1 MFRFV
6 GRFVVTHPRLVCAAW
21 IVLAVGITIVAPD
34 WRKQT
39 QDDDIRFLPSSYPV
53 VRGYDLMGKAFP
65 QDVFACRVI
74 FAVERPE
81 SELTDADF
89 ALVDSLA
96 SELQA
101 LAREDSSLQISS
113 VVSYRDPTLGSRLVS
128 ADKHCT
134 LLQVSLATPYLA
146 VQTRVTVDRAE
157 ARLRPLIERLGTNAP
172 QIHVTGPGGIG
183 RDLVRATAES
193 LDNTAIATVVLV
205 IVMLLIIYRS
215 PLLALIPL
223 VTIGVASWVALQAL
237 ALVTLIPG
245 VQLVNISQI
254 FSIVILFGAG
264 TDYCLFLI
272 SRYREELEAGET
284 RRPAL
289 TRSIATVGGA
299 LAASAG
305 TVMVGL
311 AMMGFSEFGKIR
323 CAGPVIALAL
333 AIGLAASLTLTP
345 ALLKLAGK
353 AAFWPRRIRPITP
366 ARAGGGVWDSISKVV
381 VRRPLTIWFAS
392 LALLVP
398 LGLLGLQVSPTFKPI
413 GDLSRSSQSMRG
425 LAVVQNRFPAGEVG
439 PITVLLASTKDWNTD
454 EGREEINSLSRGLG
468 FLDGVAEVRSLTQP
482 LGKPL
487 PDLNYLFGASPR
499 TAIGNAARGL
509 RKDLNIL
516 FSKSLQKAL
525 EHYVNKIDGDNGPEY
540 VTRLDLVFKS
550 DPFDHESVATLA
562 AVEAFLRS
570 DMPTAGVRA
579 ECYGVTVH
587 TRDMSVLIEKDRSR
601 VNMLV
606 LGGVFLI
613 LLVLVRKLWLALYL
627 LATVLLS
634 YFATLGVTALFAMW
648 WSGQPFGQIEWRVP
662 FFLFTILVAVGED
675 YNILMVSRALQER
688 KRWGVI
694 EGLRRGL
701 ARTGG
706 TVTACGLIMAGTF
719 STLMLADLWTL
730 KQIGFAL
737 AVGVLL
743 DTLLVRPFLVPSLML
758 VVWRDYEQPRQFT
771 MTQPVSPF
779 DDQPIRVSGATTSS

>member
-1 MFRFV
+1 MFRHV
-6 GRFVVTHPRLVCAAW
+6 GRLVVNHPRIVCAAW
-21 IVLAVGITIVAPD
+21 ILLAVGMTFIAPD
-34 WRKQT
+34 WRSQT

-74 FAVERPE
+74 LAVERPE

-89 ALVDSLA
+89 ALVDSLTN
-96 SELQA
+96 ELQS
-101 LAREDSSLQISS
+101 LAREDAALQITGVASC
-113 VVSYRDPTLGSRLVS
+113 RDPLVGSRLTS

-134 LLQVSLATPYLA
+134 LIQMSLATPYLA

-157 ARLRPLIERLGTNAP
+157 ARLRPLVDRLGADAP
-172 QIHVTGPGGIG
+172 QLHVTGPGGIG
-183 RDLVRATAES
+183 RDLIRATAES

-205 IVMLLIIYRS
+205 VVMLLLIYRS
-215 PLLALIPL
+215 PLMALIPL
-223 VTIGVASWVALQAL
+223 VTIGVAAWVALQAL

-289 TRSIATVGGA
+289 VRSVGTVGGA

-311 AMMGFSEFGKIR
+311 AMMGFSDFGKIR

-333 AIGLAASLTLTP
+333 AIGLTASLTLTP

-353 AAFWPRRIRPITP
+353 AAFWPRRIRLATP
-366 ARAGGGVWDSISKVV
+366 AHTGSGIWDSLSRFV
-381 VRRPLTIWFAS
+381 VRRPLTVWFAS

-398 LGLLGLQVSPTFKPI
+398 LGLVGLQVSPTFKPI
-413 GDLSRSSQSMRG
+413 GDLSRTSQSMRG
-425 LAVVQNRFPAGEVG
+425 LAVVQKRFPAGEIG
-439 PITVLLASTKDWNTD
+439 PISILLTSTKDWNSD
-454 EGREEINSLSRGLG
+454 EGRESIQSLSRGLG
-468 FLDGVAEVRSLTQP
+468 FLEGVAEVRSLTQP

-487 PDLNYLFGASPR
+487 PDLNDLSGLSPK
-499 TAIGNAARGL
+499 TAVGGLARGL
-509 RKDLNIL
+509 RKELNAL
-516 FSKSLQKAL
+516 FGKSIQKAL
-525 EHYVNKIDGDNGPEY
+525 QRYVGKIDGASGPEY
-540 VTRLDLVFKS
+540 VTRLDLVLKS
-550 DPFDHESVATLA
+550 DPFGPESVAGLE
-562 AVEAFLRS
+562 AVEAYLRS
-570 DMPTAGVRA
+570 NLPASCGRA

-587 TRDMSVLIEKDRSR
+587 ARDMGVLIGHDRLR

-606 LGGVFLI
+606 LAGVLLI
-613 LLVLVRKLWLALYL
+613 LIVLVRKIWLALYL

-634 YFATLGVTALFAMW
+634 YYATLGLTALFAMW
-648 WSGQPFGQIEWRVP
+648 WSGQPFGEIEWRVP

-675 YNILMVSRALQER
+675 YNILMVSRAIQER

-737 AVGVLL
+737 AIGVLL

-758 VVWRDYEQPRQFT
+758 VVWRDYEQPHH
-771 MTQPVSPF
+771 SPLARPISI
-779 DDQPIRVSGATTSS
+779 DDAVVH

>member
-1 MFRFV
+1 MFRHV
-6 GRFVVTHPRLVCAAW
+6 GRLVVNHPRIVCAAW
-21 IVLAVGITIVAPD
+21 ILLAVGMTLIAPD
-34 WRKQT
+34 WRSQT

-74 FAVERPE
+74 LAVERPE

-89 ALVDSLA
+89 ALIDSLTN
-96 SELQA
+96 ELQS
-101 LAREDSSLQISS
+101 LAREDAALQITGVASC
-113 VVSYRDPTLGSRLVS
+113 RDPLVGSRLTS

-134 LLQVSLATPYLA
+134 LIQMSLATPYLA

-157 ARLRPLIERLGTNAP
+157 ARLRPLVDRLGADAP
-172 QIHVTGPGGIG
+172 QLHVTGPGGIG
-183 RDLVRATAES
+183 RDLIRATAES
-193 LDNTAIATVVLV
+193 LDNTAVATVVLV
-205 IVMLLIIYRS
+205 VVMLLLIYRS
-215 PLLALIPL
+215 PLMALIPL
-223 VTIGVASWVALQAL
+223 VTIGVATWVALQAL

-264 TDYCLFLI
+264 PDYCLFLI

-289 TRSIATVGGA
+289 VRSVGTVGGA

-311 AMMGFSEFGKIR
+311 AMMGFSDFGKIR

-333 AIGLAASLTLTP
+333 AIGLTASLTLTP

-353 AAFWPRRIRPITP
+353 AAFWPRRIRLMTP
-366 ARAGGGVWDSISKVV
+366 AHTGSGIWDSISRFV
-381 VRRPLTIWFAS
+381 VRRPLTVWFAS

-398 LGLLGLQVSPTFKPI
+398 LGLVGLQVSPTFKPI
-413 GDLSRSSQSMRG
+413 GDLSRTSQSMRG
-425 LAVVQNRFPAGEVG
+425 LAVVQKRFPAGEVG
-439 PITVLLASTKDWNTD
+439 PISILLTSTKDWNSD
-454 EGREEINSLSRGLG
+454 EGRESIQSLSRGLG
-468 FLDGVAEVRSLTQP
+468 FLEGVAEVRSLTQP

-487 PDLNYLFGASPR
+487 PDLNYLSGLSPK
-499 TAIGNAARGL
+499 TAVGGLARGL
-509 RKDLNIL
+509 RKELNAL
-516 FSKSLQKAL
+516 FDKSIQKAL
-525 EHYVNKIDGDNGPEY
+525 QRYVGKIDGASGPEF
-540 VTRLDLVFKS
+540 VTRLDLVLKS
-550 DPFDHESVATLA
+550 DPFGPESVAGLE
-562 AVEAFLRS
+562 AVEAYLRS
-570 DMPTAGVRA
+570 DLPASCGRA

-587 TRDMSVLIEKDRSR
+587 ARDMGVLIGRDRLR

-606 LGGVFLI
+606 LAGILLI
-613 LLVLVRKLWLALYL
+613 LIVLVRKIWLALYL

-634 YFATLGVTALFAMW
+634 YYATLGLTALFAMW
-648 WSGQPFGQIEWRVP
+648 WSGQPFGEIEWRVP

-675 YNILMVSRALQER
+675 YNILMVSRAIQER

-737 AVGVLL
+737 AIGVLL

-758 VVWRDYEQPRQFT
+758 VVWRDYEQPHH
-771 MTQPVSPF
+771 SPLARPISI
-779 DDQPIRVSGATTSS
+779 DDAVVH

>member
-6 GRFVVTHPRLVCAAW
+6 GRLVVNHPRIVCAAW
-21 IVLAVGITIVAPD
+21 IVLAVGITLVAPD
-34 WRKQT
+34 WRSQT
-39 QDDDIRFLPSSYPV
+39 QDDDIRFLPSSYSV

-74 FAVERPE
+74 FAVERSD

-89 ALVDSLA
+89 ALVDLLA
-96 SELQA
+96 NEIQTM
-101 LAREDSSLQISS
+101 ARDDTALQISS
-113 VVSYRDPTLGSRLVS
+113 VVSYRDPTMGSRLVS

-157 ARLRPLIERLGTNAP
+157 ARLRPLIDRLGSDAP
-172 QIHVTGPGGIG
+172 QLHVTGPGGIG
-183 RDLVRATAES
+183 RDLIRATAES
-193 LDNTAIATVVLV
+193 LDNTAIATVALV
-205 IVMLLIIYRS
+205 IVMLLLIYRS

-223 VTIGVASWVALQAL
+223 VTIGVAAWVALQAL

-245 VQLVNISQI
+245 VHLVNISQI

-272 SRYREELEAGET
+272 SRYREELESGET

-289 TRSIATVGGA
+289 IRCIGTVGGA

-311 AMMGFSEFGKIR
+311 AMMGLSDFGKIR

-353 AAFWPRRIRPITP
+353 AAFWPRRISLVTP
-366 ARAGGGVWDSISKVV
+366 ARTGGGVWDSISKVV
-381 VRRPLTIWFAS
+381 VRRPLTIWFAA
-392 LALLVP
+392 LAVLIP
-398 LGLLGLQVSPTFKPI
+398 FGLLGLQVSPTFKPI
-413 GDLSRSSQSMRG
+413 GDLSRTSQSMRG
-425 LAVVQNRFPAGEVG
+425 LVVVQTRFPAGEIG
-439 PITVLLASTKDWNTD
+439 PVTVLLTSNQDWNTD
-454 EGREEINSLSRGLG
+454 EGREAIQSLSRGLG
-468 FLDGVAEVRSLTQP
+468 FLDAVAEVRSLTQP

-487 PDLNYLFGASPR
+487 PDLNHLFGTSPK
-499 TAIGNAARGL
+499 TAIDGLARSL
-509 RKDLNIL
+509 RKDLNAF
-516 FSKSLQKAL
+516 FSTSLQKAL
-525 EHYVNKIDGDNGPEY
+525 KHYVNKIDGDQGPEY
-540 VTRLDLVFKS
+540 VTRLDLVLKS
-550 DPFDHESVATLA
+550 DPFDAASVAALQ
-562 AVEAFLRS
+562 AVEAYLRA
-570 DMPTAGVRA
+570 DAPAGVIRS

-587 TRDMSVLIEKDRSR
+587 TRDMAVLIERDRAR

-606 LGGVFLI
+606 LGGIFLV
-613 LLVLVRKLWLALYL
+613 LLALVRKIWLALYL

-634 YFATLGVTALFAMW
+634 YYATLGLTALFAMW

-675 YNILMVSRALQER
+675 YNILMVSRAIQER
-688 KRWGVI
+688 KRWGAI

-719 STLMLADLWTL
+719 STLMLSDLWTL

-743 DTLLVRPFLVPSLML
+743 DTFLVRSFLVPSLML

-771 MTQPVSPF
+771 MTRPVSPF
-779 DDQPIRVSGATTSS
+779 DDDPIHQASRTVSF